1 VCMRSEPAMLLD
13 LIIENLLQVSLI
25 QIDGRMD

>member
-1 VCMRSEPAMLLD
+1 MRSEPAMLLD